1 MYCVVIAF
9 VLSDSASDDPSASG
23 STSLVVAPVGV
34 GVSRTGSSRVEMTNW
49 DAIVGVHGRQ
59 RFGEG
64 LRWFVPYYFDVGT
77 GNSNLT
83 TQIMTGIGYSF
94 RWGDVSAAW
103 RYIDYRFKSGDL
115 VDSLSFNGPM
125 VGVAFRF

>member
-1 MYCVVIAF
+1 M
-9 VLSDSASDDPSASG
+9 
-23 STSLVVAPVGV
+23 
-34 GVSRTGSSRVEMTNW
+34 
-49 DAIVGVHGRQ
+49 
-59 RFGEG
+59 
-64 LRWFVPYYFDVGT
+64 RWFVPYYFDVGT

-83 TQIMTGIGYSF
+83 TQIMTGIGHSF
-94 RWGDVSAAW
+94 RWGDVRAAW